1 MQLHKNR
8 DCLVEHGV
16 LTACGTLP
24 LDHQQH
30 LGLDLSTASLLDGL
44 CPFVVTCMKTSK
56 QRRSDDV
63 FDTDCDVSNLSMA
76 CDANVT
82 EQGPCAKLTHD
93 QWRELLSEA
102 RAIWFHQVCPVSFV
116 FFFFSHDMPTLESGD
131 SSSFCDSDD
140 SALPQL
146 LIPNE
151 DSSSDDD
158 YDGSSIQTLLNK
170 CSCLGIP
177 RGSSQRN
184 GTKD

>member
-116 FFFFSHDMPTLESGD
+116 FFFFHTTCRHWKVVILLP
-131 SSSFCDSDD
+131 
-140 SALPQL
+140 SATPM
-146 LIPNE
+146 
-151 DSSSDDD
+151 
-158 YDGSSIQTLLNK
+158 TLLSRN
-170 CSCLGIP
+170 CSFQMRTRLP
-177 RGSSQRN
+177 MMTMMDLVSKHS
-184 GTKD
+184 